1 MKVKDFS
8 IEPENNITLLGVTI
22 DNKLSFADHINID
35 CKTKSNQ
42 KVWVIL
48 KLRNLIPTNAKL
60 SCIYSL
66 ISLIV
71 A

>member
-22 DNKLSFADHINID
+22 DNKLSFADHINIV
-35 CKTKSNQ
+35 CKTESSQ
-42 KVWVIL
+42 KVWVTL

-60 SCIYSL
+60 SCYTPSSHSVL
-66 ISLIV
+66 
-71 A
+71 